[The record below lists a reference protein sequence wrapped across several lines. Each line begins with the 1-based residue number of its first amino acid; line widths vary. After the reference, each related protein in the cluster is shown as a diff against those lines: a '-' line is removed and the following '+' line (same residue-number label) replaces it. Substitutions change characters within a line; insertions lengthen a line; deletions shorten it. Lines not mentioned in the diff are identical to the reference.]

1 MEKYEKYNAIVLSS
15 TKYSDNSLI
24 VRCFTP
30 AYGTCSYLLKGVLS
44 PKKKFLKAALFQ
56 PFTQLEL
63 VATHKDT
70 QQLGYIKEAKI
81 AHPYHSLHTDIYKS
95 TICIFLAEICT
106 IVCPAGTPDAPLFNF
121 LAKQLQLFD
130 QSPFNPHF
138 VLKFLIRLTNYLGFY
153 PDTSQAHLP
162 FFNIEEGIFATTETS
177 HCISGRTLILFK
189 DILTTDTNF
198 LATLSSTREERN
210 ALLHQLLKYYQWH
223 YPNFKKIKSLEVL
236 QTLFQ

>member
-30 AYGTCSYLLKGVLS
+30 AYGTCSYLLKGILS

-70 QQLGYIKEAKI
+70 QQLGYIKDAKI

-106 IVCPAGTPDAPLFNF
+106 IVCPAGTPDAPFT
-121 LAKQLQLFD
+121 
-130 QSPFNPHF
+130 
-138 VLKFLIRLTNYLGFY
+138 LKFLTQLTNLLGFY
-153 PDTSQAHLP
+153 PDTSQTHLP
-162 FFNIEEGIFATTETS
+162 FFNIEEGVFATTETL
-177 HCISGRTLILFK
+177 HCISGKPLILFK